1 MGHRAKCPGPSSSF
15 LCECCRPLQPSE
27 SSKFW
32 FCLSVSLSIAR
43 LGCCS
48 IVGVV
53 SLRGGWQHSGWS
65 MARFMTGRRRE
76 FWSQLRSTFRWIE
89 RQRCME
95 QWPWCCLGGCDGY
108 RRRWREELQ
117 SERDEIF
124 QDEISIFYPPART
137 IWSGYNMGLL
147 GLPLLSLGSIRK
159 MGINGFLVFV
169 SQVFESKKEGN
180 TKLGCLA
187 AMRAKWKKKRMRRLK
202 RKRRKM
208 RQRSK

>member
-1 MGHRAKCPGPSSSF
+1 MSPTTALREVKVLVLS
-15 LCECCRPLQPSE
+15 LC
-27 SSKFW
+27 
-32 FCLSVSLSIAR
+32 SLSIAR
-43 LGCCS
+43 LSCCCCS

-76 FWSQLRSTFRWIE
+76 LWSQLRSTFRVQYGHIG
-89 RQRCME
+89 
-95 QWPWCCLGGCDGY
+95 P
-108 RRRWREELQ
+108 
-117 SERDEIF
+117 
-124 QDEISIFYPPART
+124 SIVESRFH
-137 IWSGYNMGLL
+137 SQ
-147 GLPLLSLGSIRK
+147 
-159 MGINGFLVFV
+159 MGINGILVFV

-187 AMRAKWKKKRMRRLK
+187 AMRAKNKIVSLLSLTKQWKKKRMRRLK